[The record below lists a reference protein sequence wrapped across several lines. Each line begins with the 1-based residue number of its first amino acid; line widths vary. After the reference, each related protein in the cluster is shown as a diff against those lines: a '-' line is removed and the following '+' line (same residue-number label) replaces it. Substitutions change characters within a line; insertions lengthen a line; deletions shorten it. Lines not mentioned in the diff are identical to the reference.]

1 MPENNIDPSSI
12 QIIPLKK
19 PMPKPNAMPDTRMFR
34 SLRKK
39 NMENNGALTVPISQ
53 GNRSGLN
60 NSLLNESDYSILAT
74 PDIHEPVIIGT
85 TG

>member
-1 MPENNIDPSSI
+1 
-12 QIIPLKK
+12 
-19 PMPKPNAMPDTRMFR
+19 
-34 SLRKK
+34 
-39 NMENNGALTVPISQ
+39 MENNGALTVPISQ